1 MEVHEA
7 TLPTFGQ
14 RLGAALI
21 DGFLLAPVVLVATQL
36 VDLAVTGPLLVATY
50 HLVATARWQRT
61 LGKAAMG
68 LRVVSIKGGT
78 VGWRA
83 AVVRVLALYGLGF
96 VSMLWSGGLAPD
108 SPLLALSSLFVVF
121 RSDHRGLHDLAAG
134 TIVLQAGPDGR
145 LIGPAA
151 TAEGGDG
158 DGR

>member
-78 VGWRA
+78 VGVAGGGRA
-83 AVVRVLALYGLGF
+83 GTRPLRAGLRFDAVVWRSGPGLP
-96 VSMLWSGGLAPD
+96 APG
-108 SPLLALSSLFVVF
+108 AVVVV
-121 RSDHRGLHDLAAG
+121 R
-134 TIVLQAGPDGR
+134 R
-145 LIGPAA
+145 LP
-151 TAEGGDG
+151 E
-158 DGR
+158 